1 MVRAEAEY
9 QEECRQT
16 WLRYHTATG
25 EYETALD
32 LVVTEE
38 EVRALNES
46 MESHRLE
53 HLNYHMERQDYANAL
68 ELAATEAEYTDII
81 HFGGRA
87 GVMRVAKILQ
97 AAGLI
102 ADGGVPV

>member
-1 MVRAEAEY
+1 MAQAAELAETPSERERVVRAEAEY

-38 EVRALNES
+38 EVRALS
-46 MESHRLE
+46 E
-53 HLNYHMERQDYANAL
+53 HAF
-68 ELAATEAEYTDII
+68 LAYPPAVSCV
-81 HFGGRA
+81 F
-87 GVMRVAKILQ
+87 V
-97 AAGLI
+97 LI
-102 ADGGVPV
+102 CSSVNQF